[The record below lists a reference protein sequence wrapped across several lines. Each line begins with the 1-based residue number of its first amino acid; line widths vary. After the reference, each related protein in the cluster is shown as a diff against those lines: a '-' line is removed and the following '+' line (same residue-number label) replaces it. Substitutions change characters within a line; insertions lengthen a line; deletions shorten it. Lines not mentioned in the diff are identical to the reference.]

1 MEVAV
6 TRGAARADGGDDGG
20 GGNGWLARRW
30 DGPNRREGAPPPPGK
45 NYNCALRERKTKAR
59 KGCREACMGRH
70 RARLHTLPVPIHP
83 PDALWGGNCRVGAA
97 HGSSLRDKVGHLE
110 TVIFLRKTSKIRK
123 VSN

>member
-1 MEVAV
+1 MAATTAVAATAGWPV
-6 TRGAARADGGDDGG
+6 DGMDPIDG
-20 GGNGWLARRW
+20 R
-30 DGPNRREGAPPPPGK
+30 GAPPPPGK

-97 HGSSLRDKVGHLE
+97 HGSSLRDKVGHLG
-110 TVIFLRKTSKIRK
+110 TVIFLRKMSKIRK